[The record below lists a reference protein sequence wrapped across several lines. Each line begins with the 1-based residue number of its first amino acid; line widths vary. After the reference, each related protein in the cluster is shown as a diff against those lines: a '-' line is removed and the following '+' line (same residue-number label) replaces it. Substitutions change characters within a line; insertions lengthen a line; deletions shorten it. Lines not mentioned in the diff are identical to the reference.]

1 MFKHLFKLMW
11 NKRKQNFLLLSE
23 ILVSFMV
30 IFALFSFLVFYFQ
43 NYRKPMGLNFERVW
57 TVTFDS
63 RVVPKNTD
71 SLNIFYKN
79 LQQSL
84 KAMPQIKEMTYSSMN
99 YPFSESNM
107 STSLQF
113 NKKEIQFVNRYV
125 AGNTYKNVLGMKMLE
140 GRWFEPQDLVA
151 KEKAIV
157 INETL
162 KADVFAGQN
171 AVGKYFSDYEN
182 KNRFKVIGVVQ
193 DVKVGG
199 DYWPSGRAMYNQIDT
214 GEIKYNH
221 VILMKVNESADAN
234 FESKLYKFLGKTF
247 NNASVEITYL
257 KDRRDAKNEL
267 TQIPMIIFIIIAGFL
282 IINVALG
289 LFGVLWYNINKRKG
303 EIGLRRAI
311 GASGSSVSLQLV
323 TESLILATLSII
335 VGSFFALQFPLLNVF
350 DIPASVYLFAILFTI
365 LFIYVLVISCSLY
378 PGKQAAAIQPATA
391 LHEE

>member
-1 MFKHLFKLMW
+1 L
-11 NKRKQNFLLLSE
+11 
-23 ILVSFMV
+23 
-30 IFALFSFLVFYFQ
+30 A
-43 NYRKPMGLNFERVW
+43 
-57 TVTFDS
+57 
-63 RVVPKNTD
+63 
-71 SLNIFYKN
+71 
-79 LQQSL
+79 QSL
-84 KAMPQIKEMTYSSMN
+84 KAMPQVKEMTYAGFN

-107 STSLQF
+107 STLLHY
-113 NKKEIQFVNRYV
+113 NKKEFNYVNDYV
-125 AGNTYKNVLGMKMLE
+125 VGISYKDVLGMKMLE

-171 AVGKYFSDYEN
+171 AIGKYFGNYEN

-214 GEIKYNH
+214 GSIKYNH
-221 VILMKVNESADAN
+221 VILMKMNESADAN

-335 VGSFFALQFPLLNVF
+335 AGSFFALQFPLLNVF

>member
-43 NYRKPMGLNFERVW
+43 NYRKPMGLNDERVW

-71 SLNIFYKN
+71 SLNLFYNN
-79 LQQSL
+79 LQKSL
-84 KAMPQIKEMTYSSMN
+84 KAMPQIKEMAYTSMN
-99 YPFSESNM
+99 IPFSNSNM
-107 STSLQF
+107 STSLHY
-113 NKKEIQFVNRYV
+113 NKKEIQYVNRYM
-125 AGNTYKNVLGMKMLE
+125 AGVTYPNVLGMKMLE

-162 KADVFAGQN
+162 KTDVFAGQN
-171 AVGKYFSDYEN
+171 AVGKYFNDYEN

-193 DVKVGG
+193 DVKVAG

-214 GEIKYNH
+214 GEIRYNH

-234 FESKLYKFLGKTF
+234 FESKLYKFLGRTF

-257 KDRRDAKNEL
+257 KDLRDAKNEV
-267 TQIPMIIFIIIAGFL
+267 TQIPMIIFIIISCFL

-311 GASGSSVSLQLV
+311 GASGNSVAKQLV
-323 TESLILATLSII
+323 TESLILATLSIM

-350 DIPASVYLFAILFTI
+350 DIPASVYLFALLFAI
-365 LFIYVLVISCSLY
+365 LFIYLLVISCSLY